1 MSALSGGRFLLA
13 LWRTNLLSVMEYRVS
28 FLAQVAG
35 MFLNNVAFIGFWS
48 IYFQRF
54 HQVRGWRM
62 TDVLLLFGTVA
73 AGFGIAVC
81 LFGNVLRLATVISEG
96 ELDYY
101 LSLPRPALLHA
112 LASRMVPS
120 GLGDLLF
127 GFAALAVVGVASPD
141 QALRFALGAALGATV
156 FVGVLT
162 TAHALSFWI
171 GDSSLLAG
179 TVQQGLILFST
190 YPLAVF
196 DGWARFLLFTLLPAA
211 FVGAVPAGLVRS
223 FSWQGLGE
231 LTLAAAAAMTVAIVL
246 FRRGLAR
253 YQSGSALQV
262 RL

>member
-1 MSALSGGRFLLA
+1 MSVLSGGRFLLT
-13 LWRTNLLSVMEYRVS
+13 LWRNNLLSVMEYRVS

-35 MFLNNVAFIGFWS
+35 MFLNNVAFLGFWS
-48 IYFQRF
+48 IYFHRF
-54 HQVRGWRM
+54 HQVRGWQM
-62 TDVLLLFGTVA
+62 ADVLLLFGTVA

-196 DGWARFLLFTLLPAA
+196 DGWARFLLFTLMPAA
-211 FVGAVPAGLVRS
+211 FVGAVPASLVRS
-223 FSWQGLGE
+223 FSWEALGE
-231 LTLAAAAAMTVAIVL
+231 LALAAAVATALAIVL
-246 FRRGLAR
+246 FRRGLVR